1 MYSRG
6 VTAFLFLTHFF
17 AKQCDGLVDSYG
29 PSGFRITFSEKGNLR
44 RGCLAR
50 VLRGILIGRRQWS
63 ISIERGCCA
72 IISAVTGEFRLGGG
86 VVYALLHEALWL
98 NCV

>member
-50 VLRGILIGRRQWS
+50 V
-63 ISIERGCCA
+63 A
-72 IISAVTGEFRLGGG
+72 ASASYSLEGDGQSASSET
-86 VVYALLHEALWL
+86 VVQ
-98 NCV
+98 